1 MKLAGIS
8 RPVAFTRN
16 EISLYLKRALQLTAW
31 APSRLATE
39 AGLAPSTLNRFL
51 TDATGPLLSATTMGK
66 IEAAA
71 YNRVMERVRAG
82 ELSSDELWQS
92 STGRSPNALLP
103 EMSATG
109 QRTGIEWGMPESWLR
124 FTIRAEPGS
133 CLLFVVDSRDL
144 EPLLFVGDRVFIDTT
159 QRAVVPGGIYAVVD
173 GKAKRWLLREKPRKN
188 TQVIGRVIGMLRRI

>member
-16 EISLYLKRALQLTAW
+16 EISMYLQRALQLTAW

-66 IEAAA
+66 IETAT

-92 STGRSPNALLP
+92 STGRAPAAVIP
-103 EMSATG
+103 EMSEAG
-109 QRTGIEWGMPESWLR
+109 QRTGIDWGMPESWLR
-124 FTIRAEPGS
+124 FTIRAEPGT
-133 CLLFVVDSRDL
+133 CLLFVVDSRSL
-144 EPLLFVGDRVFIDTT
+144 EPFLYVGDRVFIDTT
-159 QRAVVPGGIYAVVD
+159 QRAIVPGGIYAVAD
-173 GKAKRWLLREKPRKN
+173 GKGRWHLREKVRKN
-188 TQVIGRVIGMLRRI
+188 TRVIGRVIGMLRRI